1 MAEMD
6 IWSLGVEGNVRV
18 TNTIH
23 NPQIIGFDERI
34 KREFDE
40 GKELL
45 EFC

>member
-1 MAEMD
+1 ME
-6 IWSLGVEGNVRV
+6 LRGRRKCQGYQYH
-18 TNTIH
+18 H
-23 NPQIIGFDERI
+23 NPQIVGFDERI